1 MMVYFMTIRNI
12 LWPFGIIFGRLVKF
26 VAIGYIFSI
35 LVCLDQEKSGNPG
48 FDPDCEVDFQCH
60 RTESDC
66 PDPPNL
72 VALDPIH
79 FDKKSWQRWT
89 EKLTHGFLP
98 QAACGNQGC
107 QIFLGTIYQ
116 NVKNTPNDRYIP
128 NGNELYPITTKYTRW
143 PYNLP
148 TSSISR
154 PSKIYPSWDF
164 SFENMP
170 SGNPGNSS
178 TKNGAKLKLDKNVRD
193 HIFDLK
199 RLISR

>member
-1 MMVYFMTIRNI
+1 
-12 LWPFGIIFGRLVKF
+12 
-26 VAIGYIFSI
+26 
-35 LVCLDQEKSGNPG
+35 
-48 FDPDCEVDFQCH
+48 
-60 RTESDC
+60 
-66 PDPPNL
+66 
-72 VALDPIH
+72 
-79 FDKKSWQRWT
+79 
-89 EKLTHGFLP
+89 
-98 QAACGNQGC
+98 
-107 QIFLGTIYQ
+107 
-116 NVKNTPNDRYIP
+116 
-128 NGNELYPITTKYTRW
+128 
-143 PYNLP
+143 LP